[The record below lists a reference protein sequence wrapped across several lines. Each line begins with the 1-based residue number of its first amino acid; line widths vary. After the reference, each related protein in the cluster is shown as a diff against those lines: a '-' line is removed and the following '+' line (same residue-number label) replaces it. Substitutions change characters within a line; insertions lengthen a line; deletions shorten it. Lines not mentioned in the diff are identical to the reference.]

1 MPAAVY
7 SDTPY
12 LKLRCVATALGKQ
25 TQPMM
30 RVYDWV
36 DLVRP
41 RTLNIVVQM
50 MLRVERLPE
59 TEETSL
65 RHSYTAY

>member
-1 MPAAVY
+1 
-7 SDTPY
+7 
-12 LKLRCVATALGKQ
+12 
-25 TQPMM
+25 MM

-41 RTLNIVVQM
+41 RTLNTVVQM
-50 MLRVERLPE
+50 MLRVERPPE